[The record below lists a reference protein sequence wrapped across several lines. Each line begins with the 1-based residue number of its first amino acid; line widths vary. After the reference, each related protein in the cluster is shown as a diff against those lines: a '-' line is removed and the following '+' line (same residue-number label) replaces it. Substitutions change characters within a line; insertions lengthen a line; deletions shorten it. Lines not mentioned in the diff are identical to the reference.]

1 MGQHIVIFT
10 TEHLIIRTATLD
22 DADFLFSLWTNPA
35 VMTNVGFPQGLRTS
49 REKVAAQITS
59 KEKPPFNQ
67 VLMVALQKTGKIIGQ
82 CKMTLPN
89 EEGISTTDV
98 KLHPDH
104 WGHKYG
110 VEIKRS
116 LVDYLFRKT
125 DCIAVEAT
133 PNKANLASIKMQEA
147 VGGIRVGE
155 AVYKFPEEMHAY
167 TQSIHHYIYR
177 VYRESWPNT
186 NLQIK

>member
-1 MGQHIVIFT
+1 MSTIIFT
-10 TEHLIIRTATLD
+10 TPRLIIRTATLD
-22 DADFLFSLWTNPA
+22 DANFLYQLWTNPA

-49 REKVAAQITS
+49 RAKIAAQIAS
-59 KEKPPFNQ
+59 HEEPPFNQ
-67 VLMVALQKTGKIIGQ
+67 VLIACLQDDTVIGQ

-89 EEGISTTDV
+89 KDGISTTDV

-110 VEIKRS
+110 IEIKRG
-116 LVDYLFRKT
+116 LLDYLFRKT

-133 PNKANLASIKMQEA
+133 PKVENVASIKMQEA

-155 AVYKFPEEMHAY
+155 GVFEFPEEMRDH
-167 TQSIHHYIYR
+167 TKPVPHYIYR
-177 VYRESWPNT
+177 VYRAHWLKRSAIHEA
-186 NLQIK
+186 